1 MKTFIEMNAFPSSK
15 AHELETEFD
24 GLVPLM
30 SCNDDQSEFSDR
42 KRGLAAS
49 DAREDD
55 MNFSDSD
62 EEAENHA
69 QHSTAQPMKD
79 TSGVF
84 GPNVDLLWSRKRT
97 RGKNV
102 KLGKTAG
109 CVLPQEISD
118 ALSQAQFYYAN
129 GDYPPAIELLST
141 VTRLAPHLPD
151 PFHIMALIYEDCGDK
166 LRSLQFFVLAAV
178 YTPKSADV
186 WIKVCDLATELKEYE
201 QAMSAL
207 NHAMKRQQ
215 SVHLYVK
222 KILLLISMDQLYS
235 ARQLLRTFLNK
246 YPAEIPVLAD
256 FGHACQIAGYT
267 EVALHSYLKLAYHIM
282 GSIDVSESF
291 SMSLFLIFFLLL
303 IIFFFFFFFFFFFLF
318 FFFFFLFFFFCSANM
333 TSSVQPF
340 YYLML
345 TTTLRC
351 PFSFCPYLNYSK
363 K

>member
-1 MKTFIEMNAFPSSK
+1 MNAFPSSK

-30 SCNDDQSEFSDR
+30 SCSDDQN
-42 KRGLAAS
+42 AA
-49 DAREDD
+49 DARDDD
-55 MNFSDSD
+55 MNFSGSD
-62 EEAENHA
+62 EEIENHV
-69 QHSTAQPMKD
+69 QQSVAQPMKD
-79 TSGVF
+79 ASSVF
-84 GPNVDLLWSRKRT
+84 GPNVDLLWSRKRA

-102 KLGKTAG
+102 KLGTTAG

-118 ALSQAQFYYAN
+118 ALSQAQFHYAN

-207 NHAMKRQQ
+207 NHALKRQQ

-246 YPAEIPVLAD
+246 NPAEIPVLAD

-282 GSIDVSESF
+282 GSIDVSKI
-291 SMSLFLIFFLLL
+291 SLLLSLCTCFILFWFLLIFLCLMTL
-303 IIFFFFFFFFFFFLF
+303 KTK
-318 FFFFFLFFFFCSANM
+318 CPANGIDKA
-333 TSSVQPF
+333 
-340 YYLML
+340 Y
-345 TTTLRC
+345 
-351 PFSFCPYLNYSK
+351 
-363 K
+363 